1 MATFFWG
8 CAKKTHTL
16 DNAKVS
22 KQTKSSNDSTGQK
35 KIEIYDKSILLTVR
49 DIDTTIITTGK
60 PLTGY
65 IDKGDTTSNYFE
77 NDDISLYLETSKKTG
92 QTKAIVTPKSKKV
105 AVRIH
110 ESVTTHTDIH
120 SVESE
125 KSNLKIR
132 IKAVTDST
140 SKHVVDHTDPIAIN
154 NIKKIIIGLIVLI
167 IVAGLIF
174 YLVKKFSV
182 TGLITGW
189 LKKLL

>member
-1 MATFFWG
+1 M
-8 CAKKTHTL
+8 
-16 DNAKVS
+16 
-22 KQTKSSNDSTGQK
+22 
-35 KIEIYDKSILLTVR
+35 
-49 DIDTTIITTGK
+49 
-60 PLTGY
+60 
-65 IDKGDTTSNYFE
+65 E
-77 NDDISLYLETSKKTG
+77 NDDVSLYLETNKKTG

-110 ESVTTHTDIH
+110 ESVTTHNDIH